1 MNMKLTLPLLT
12 ALLLAS
18 LSLTQA
24 ADIKLPSVFAPNAV
38 LQRDK
43 PVPVWGWAEP
53 NARVTVEFAG
63 QKKDATADAGGK
75 WSVTLDALAA
85 NAAPASLTVSAPPAK
100 PLSIAGLVVGDVFL
114 CAGGSEVGKR
124 GTEQDTAPDDPKM
137 PPVRVFAV
145 SPSTAREPQAD
156 VKGRWMPAVSSG
168 VKGLPAQAFHLGRT
182 LAAENKVPVGIV
194 SISIN
199 NPAECWMS
207 REALAATPEA
217 APILDFYASEAW
229 KQRTVGTYEERLNA
243 WMEIQRKLP
252 LNPPPKPKP
261 DDVDKL
267 TKQEPAAVWNACV
280 APLVPMALRGI
291 VWDGGED
298 WASQS
303 RALQQG
309 QLLPAMIA
317 DWRKAFGDAAM
328 PFILVE
334 LRPHRYAVPFGIDGR
349 LAAELRDAQR
359 AAAAKAKASIVTTI
373 DLPADP
379 APREVAARIAD
390 AIQGRD
396 PSGPVLAKTETQGDK
411 IVLHFTNTHGGLK
424 AKGGELKGFAI
435 ASSLYRWVW
444 ADTKI
449 EGDTIIVSAPT
460 VPKPQG
466 VRYAYEDLPSR
477 GATLIDGEGHPAAPF
492 RTDTHFAL
500 TDLNLD
506 PSAEVLRYT
515 PRTDFG
521 MEDPRLPRVLIIG
534 DSISGHYLP
543 GLRELMRGK
552 ANVVGE
558 SSMSSRFPPET
569 YRWSKLG
576 PRFYRSDA
584 ASKGDDLKHFLA
596 EQGPFDIVHF
606 NNGIHNFAGAN
617 PGDERAYAEQL
628 RTVVAIIRASGAVY
642 LFANSTGT
650 VADNTIPRSP
660 RYLSNCLAFN
670 TAAEAVMKELNVPVT
685 DIHGLIQPR
694 IKELISADLIHTN
707 QEADQMMAAL
717 IAKRLTETLATL
729 PKR

>member
-1 MNMKLTLPLLT
+1 M
-12 ALLLAS
+12 
-18 LSLTQA
+18 SLTQA
-24 ADIKLPSVFAPNAV
+24 AEIKLPGVFAPNAV

-43 PVPVWGWAEP
+43 PVPVWGWADAH
-53 NARVTVEFAG
+53 ARVTVEFAG

-75 WSVTLDALAA
+75 WSVTLEALPA
-85 NAAPASLTVSAPPAK
+85 NAAPTSLTVSAPPAR
-100 PLSIAGLVVGDVFL
+100 PISIAGLVVGDMFL

-124 GTEQDTAPDDPKM
+124 GTEKDSAPDDPKM

-156 VKGRWMPAVSSG
+156 IKGRWMPAVSSG
-168 VKGLPAQAFHLGRT
+168 VKGLPAQAFYLGRT
-182 LAAENKVPVGIV
+182 LAAENNVPVGIV
-194 SISIN
+194 SISIG
-199 NPAECWMS
+199 NPVECWMS
-207 REALAATPEA
+207 HEALAATPQA
-217 APILDFYASEAW
+217 SPILAFYSSDAW

-252 LNPPPKPKP
+252 LNPPPKPMP

-267 TKQEPAAVWNACV
+267 ARQEPAAVWNACL

-291 VWDGGED
+291 VWDGGEE

-303 RALQQG
+303 RAFQQG
-309 QLLPAMIA
+309 QLLPAMVA
-317 DWRKAFGDAAM
+317 DWRRAFGDGAL

-334 LRPHRYAVPFGIDGR
+334 LHPHRYAVPFGIDGR

-359 AAAAKAKASIVTTI
+359 SAAAQAKAGIVTTI
-373 DLPADP
+373 DFPTDP
-379 APREVAARIAD
+379 APREVATRIAD

-396 PSGPVLAKTETQGDK
+396 HSGPVLARRETQGDK

-424 AKGGELKGFAI
+424 AKSGELKGVAI
-435 ASSLYRWVW
+435 ASSLFRWVW

-460 VPKPQG
+460 VSKPQG

-477 GATLIDGEGHPAAPF
+477 GATLTDGEGHPAAPF

-543 GLRELMRGK
+543 GVRERMRGK
-552 ANVVGE
+552 ANVIGE
-558 SSMSSRFPPET
+558 SSSSARYPMDKF
-569 YRWSKLG
+569 RWSKLG
-576 PRFYRSDA
+576 PRFYRSDY
-584 ASKGDDLKHFLA
+584 ASKDDELKNFLI
-596 EQGPFDIVHF
+596 EQGPFDVVHF

-617 PGDERAYAEQL
+617 PGDEKPYAEQL
-628 RTVVAIIRASGAVY
+628 RKVVATIRASGAVC

-650 VADNTIPRSP
+650 VADNTIPKSP

-670 TAAEAVMKELNVPVT
+670 AAAEAVMKELSVPVT
-685 DIHGLIQPR
+685 DVHGLIQPR

-707 QEADQMMAAL
+707 PEADQMIADL
-717 IAKRLTETLATL
+717 IAKRLSETLDTL

>member
-1 MNMKLTLPLLT
+1 MKHPLALIT
-12 ALLLAS
+12 ALLLAP
-18 LSLTQA
+18 LGITQA
-24 ADIKLPSVFAPNAV
+24 AEIKLASVFAPNAV

-43 PVPVWGWAEP
+43 PVPVWGWADAH
-53 NARVTVEFAG
+53 ARVTVEFAG

-75 WSVTLDALAA
+75 WSVALGAFPA

-100 PLSIAGLVVGDVFL
+100 PISIAGLVVGDVFL

-124 GTEQDTAPDDPKM
+124 GTELDATPDDPKM

-194 SISIN
+194 SISIG

-207 REALAATPEA
+207 REALTATPEA
-217 APILDFYASEAW
+217 VPILAFYASDAW

-252 LNPPPKPKP
+252 LNPPPKPKQ
-261 DDVDKL
+261 DEGDTL
-267 TKQEPAAVWNACV
+267 AKQEPASVWNACV
-280 APLVPMALRGI
+280 APLVPMALRGV

-298 WASQS
+298 WVSQC
-303 RALQQG
+303 RAFQQG

-317 DWRKAFGDAAM
+317 DWRRAFGGAAM
-328 PFILVE
+328 PFIVVE

-359 AAAAKAKASIVTTI
+359 SAAAKAKATIVTTI
-373 DLPADP
+373 DFPADP
-379 APREVAARIAD
+379 APREVATRIAD

-396 PSGPVLAKTETQGDK
+396 NSGPVLARSETQGDK
-411 IVLHFTNTHGGLK
+411 IVLHFTNTRGGLK
-424 AKGGELKGFAI
+424 TQGGELKGFAI

-460 VPKPQG
+460 VSKPDG

-477 GATLIDGEGHPAAPF
+477 GATLTDGEGHPAAPF
-492 RTDTHFAL
+492 RTDTHFAV
-500 TDLNLD
+500 TDLTLD
-506 PSAEVLRYT
+506 PGAGVLRYN
-515 PRTDFG
+515 PRVDFG

-534 DSISGHYLP
+534 DSISGHYLYE
-543 GLRELMRGK
+543 LREIMHDK
-552 ANVVGE
+552 ANVIGE
-558 SSMSSRFPPET
+558 SSVSARYPFEK
-569 YRWSKLG
+569 YRWSYVSQH
-576 PRFYRSDA
+576 FYRSDYA
-584 ASKGDDLKHFLA
+584 TKDNDLKNFLA

-606 NNGIHNFAGAN
+606 NNGSHNFSHAN
-617 PGDERAYAEQL
+617 PGDEKPYAEQL
-628 RTVVAIIRASGAVY
+628 RKVVATIRASGAVC

-650 VADNTIPRSP
+650 VADNTIPKSP
-660 RYLSNCLAFN
+660 RYL
-670 TAAEAVMKELNVPVT
+670 
-685 DIHGLIQPR
+685 
-694 IKELISADLIHTN
+694 
-707 QEADQMMAAL
+707 
-717 IAKRLTETLATL
+717 
-729 PKR
+729 